1 MREDEGVTIARFVG
15 SLYLTA
21 VMGFIAA
28 CVIALGMALAA
39 VANAQGYPHSPAGQ
53 HDQYGDIR
61 NRAGQLCCNRND
73 CKKIVKEEEVRIL
86 PEGGYTVK
94 TSGEHVTEE
103 KVADSP
109 DEHWHI
115 CREYTTGPG
124 GYEPKGKVRC
134 LMIPQGGM

>member
-1 MREDEGVTIARFVG
+1 MRPIIWVTG
-15 SLYLTA
+15 A
-21 VMGFIAA
+21 VLVAA
-28 CVIALGMALAA
+28 LSISAYG
-39 VANAQGYPHSPAGQ
+39 QGYPHLPQGQ
-53 HDQYGDIR
+53 HDRYGDIR
-61 NRAGQLCCNRND
+61 NRKGELCCNRND
-73 CKKIVKEEEVRIL
+73 CRKIVKEEEVRIL
-86 PEGGYTVK
+86 PEGGYLVK
-94 TSGEHVTEE
+94 PVKGDKPEFVPEE